1 MPCGD
6 VVQLHDAL
14 AHSSL
19 PVPVNVQYRANL
31 GHAIDHSDL
40 SAGCGWCVGGY
51 SSLDQSVSLGL
62 RALNRGDAKTGRDD
76 CGTNCPHPL
85 GAVSDGLQNNQS

>member
-1 MPCGD
+1 MMRW
-6 VVQLHDAL
+6 LTAAFRYL
-14 AHSSL
+14 LMS
-19 PVPVNVQYRANL
+19 NTERYL

-40 SAGCGWCVGGY
+40 SAGCGWCDGGY

-85 GAVSDGLQNNQS
+85 GALSDGLQNNQS